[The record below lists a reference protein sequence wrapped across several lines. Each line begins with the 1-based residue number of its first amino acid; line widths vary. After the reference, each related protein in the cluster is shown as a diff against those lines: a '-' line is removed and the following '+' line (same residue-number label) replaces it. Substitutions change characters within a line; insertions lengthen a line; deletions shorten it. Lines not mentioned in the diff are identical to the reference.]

1 MHSRAL
7 EGLREPR
14 TSTCVVRCF
23 RRFGGVED
31 SSALEDMIFG
41 DLDGIS
47 ILVKGRG
54 SKKLLEPVLADGHAF
69 DGNRLLR

>member
-1 MHSRAL
+1 M
-7 EGLREPR
+7 
-14 TSTCVVRCF
+14 CMVRCF
-23 RRFGGVED
+23 LRFGGVED
-31 SSALEDMIFG
+31 NSALEHMIFG

-54 SKKLLEPVLADGHAF
+54 SKKLLEPVLADGRAF